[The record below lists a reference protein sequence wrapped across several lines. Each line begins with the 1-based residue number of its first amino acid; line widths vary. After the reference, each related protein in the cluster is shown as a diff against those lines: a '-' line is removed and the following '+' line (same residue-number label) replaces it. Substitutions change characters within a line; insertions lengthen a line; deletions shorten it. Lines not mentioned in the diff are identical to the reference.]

1 MNIIETIYAN
11 EYEKDSPVVHLTE
24 KDAINNASEG
34 AKQIPIECIDPRGT
48 VKVYFETEGYAEL
61 VAIFDSSET
70 YNACVPALEK
80 LAKKNGFTKV
90 TESLGC

>member
-11 EYEKDSPVVHLTE
+11 EYPNGTTIIRLSEI
-24 KDAINNASEG
+24 DAISNASEG

-70 YNACVPALEK
+70 YNACLPALEK

-90 TESLGC
+90 TESIS